1 MRPRVENIRT
11 EGLGDSTYIVVHDG
25 LAVVVD
31 PQRDL
36 DRFERVL
43 EDTGSELRLVL
54 ETHLHNDYVS
64 GGKSLAEE
72 LDAELVLP
80 AGAAPAF
87 RHRPAFHHEDIEAG
101 PIRVRPIHTPGHTP
115 EHMSYLVLIE
125 GEMFGV
131 FSGGSLLVGSAGR
144 TDLLGKERAD
154 TLARLQYLSVN
165 RLADLPED
173 VALYPT
179 HGAGSFCTASGTG
192 ELTSTIGDERKTN
205 PVLAY
210 PDEDSFVEGQLE
222 GLVPYPSYYRHMGPT
237 NLTGPPPP
245 PELVTPE
252 IDRGDLEAIE
262 DDVAIV
268 DMRPKAEFSRGHI
281 EESIGIP
288 LRDDFGVWVGWV
300 VPYQAPL
307 VLVANDD
314 QSVDEAR
321 RQLLR
326 IGFDDVRGV
335 ILNLSEWKGDLLSYR
350 AIDKQGFA
358 EAVEDGKQILDV
370 RAPDEWKT
378 GTIEGSILQYA
389 PDVTRE
395 PSEDLEPDREV
406 YIACGTGYRATI
418 TASFLEKRD
427 FDPVVLIDGGVT
439 EVLSALSNR

>member
-1 MRPRVENIRT
+1 MSARVENIRT
-11 EGLGDSTYIVVHDG
+11 EGLGDSTYVVIHDG
-25 LAVVVD
+25 LALVVD

-43 EDTGSELRLVL
+43 DDTGSELRLVL

-72 LDAELVLP
+72 LGAELVLP
-80 AGAAPAF
+80 AGAAPTF
-87 RHRPAFHHEDIEAG
+87 RHRPAFHHEEIEAG
-101 PIRVRPIHTPGHTP
+101 PITVRPIHTPGHTP
-115 EHMSYLVLIE
+115 EHMSYLVLVE
-125 GEMFGV
+125 DEMLGV

-144 TDLLGKERAD
+144 TDLLGRERAE

-165 RLADLPED
+165 RLAELPEY

-210 PDEDSFVEGQLE
+210 SDQDSFVDGQLE

-245 PELVTPE
+245 PELVTPG
-252 IDRGDLEAIE
+252 IDRGDLEALE

-268 DMRPKAEFSRGHI
+268 DIRPKEEYSRGHI
-281 EESIGIP
+281 EGSVGIP

-300 VPYQAPL
+300 LPYQAPL
-307 VLVANDD
+307 VLVANGD
-314 QSVDEAR
+314 QSVEEAR

-335 ILNLSEWKGDLLSYR
+335 ILDLSDWEGDLLSFR
-350 AIDKQGFA
+350 TIDTSTFA
-358 EAVEDGKQILDV
+358 EAVENGKQILDV
-370 RAPDEWKT
+370 RAPDEWET
-378 GTIEGSILQYA
+378 GTIRDSILQYA
-389 PDVTRE
+389 PDVAQK
-395 PSEDLEPDREV
+395 PSEDLDAEREV
-406 YIACGTGYRATI
+406 YVACGTGYRATI
-418 TASFLEKRD
+418 AASFLEKRN
-427 FDPVVLIDGGVT
+427 FDPVVLVDGGVT
-439 EVLSALSNR
+439 EVLRTLSDG